1 MAKPKNQIKKIEL
14 NFITFLKELTQFLNK
29 DSYDIKVI
37 LNLIEKHD
45 VSPQFLF
52 KRLIAY
58 SYNSPYIIWYV
69 NKYMNSKFEFYK
81 YDIEN
86 MLVSVK
92 YLMRANNHNKLFFF
106 KAKDFRDENKFK
118 VKALL
123 KEYYSSVYRK
133 QLNDLELNHLYLMFT
148 TDVISSDDLYKMNTL
163 LNGEKSKFSI
173 GANTMS
179 MLADSNKPAQEDNSA
194 KIDEYI
200 NYHISKLL
208 PDNIYSFITE
218 LQEKKNQLCEKCP
231 LFNKTMIS
239 LDTNVSD
246 FQPVDFMFIMLN
258 PGNEEVT
265 YKKLCVG
272 KSGRLLRTNMYQ
284 LNPKISWVI
293 TNVIQCNTAT
303 QKDIGKTEKAVKL
316 VASKC
321 RPFLNEIIKKFPAKY
336 YILIG
341 KHSMESFGLKGSIT
355 QNSGSIQTVD
365 NNVLIP
371 LIHPSSLIRND
382 NNRPIYDKSWQAIY
396 QIANKLTN
404 SQADTNKQ
412 IDSAINKTQIQAQE
426 QSEVKISTNKYNID
440 DSKLITTEVIPE
452 DMTYFDSVNLDGN
465 EILNVFI
472 QNETCEK
479 FYQLVKFEVPI
490 YIKNF
495 TNYKECDMLNQGFE
509 SVTHINGWNRHKLS
523 KALKDNLIKHQYAA
537 LSQKG

>member
-1 MAKPKNQIKKIEL
+1 MAKPKKQIKKIEL

-29 DSYDIKVI
+29 DNYDIKII
-37 LNLIEKHD
+37 LNLIEKYD

-58 SYNSPYIIWYV
+58 SYNNPYIIWYV

-81 YDIEN
+81 YDVEN
-86 MLVSVK
+86 ILISVK
-92 YLMRANNHNKLFFF
+92 YLLKTNNHNRLFFF
-106 KAKDFRDENKFK
+106 KAKDFKDENKSK
-118 VKALL
+118 VKVLL
-123 KEYYSSVYRK
+123 KEYYSTINRK
-133 QLNDLELNHLYLMFT
+133 YLNDLELNHLYLMFSKN
-148 TDVISSDDLYKMNTL
+148 VITIDDLQKMNQILNGENTKFSISENTL
-163 LNGEKSKFSI
+163 LPNI
-173 GANTMS
+173 
-179 MLADSNKPAQEDNSA
+179 DPNKPQVDTA
-194 KIDEYI
+194 KIEEYI

-231 LFNKTMIS
+231 LFSKTMIS
-239 LDTNVSD
+239 LDTNVPD

-272 KSGRLLRTNMYQ
+272 KSGKLLRSNMFQ

-303 QKDIGKTEKAVKL
+303 QKDIGKTEKAIKL
-316 VASKC
+316 VANKC
-321 RPFLNEIIKKFPAKY
+321 RPFLDEITKKFPAKY
-336 YILIG
+336 YVLVG
-341 KHSMESFGLKGSIT
+341 KHSMESFGIKGSIT
-355 QNSGSIQTVD
+355 QKSGSIQTVN
-365 NNVLIP
+365 NNVVIP

-382 NNRPIYDKSWQAIY
+382 NNRPVYDKSWQAIY

-404 SQADTNKQ
+404 SQADNNKQ
-412 IDSAINKTQIQAQE
+412 IDSAINKQTQPEIK
-426 QSEVKISTNKYNID
+426 VSTNKYNID
-440 DSKLITTEVIPE
+440 DSKLITVDIIPE

-465 EILNVFI
+465 EILNIFI
-472 QNETCEK
+472 QNKTCTK
-479 FYQLVKFEVPI
+479 FYQIVEYKVPI
-490 YIKNF
+490 FIKNI
-495 TNYKECDMLNQGFE
+495 TDYKECNMLNQGFE
-509 SVTHINGWNRHKLS
+509 SVTYVNGWNKYKLS